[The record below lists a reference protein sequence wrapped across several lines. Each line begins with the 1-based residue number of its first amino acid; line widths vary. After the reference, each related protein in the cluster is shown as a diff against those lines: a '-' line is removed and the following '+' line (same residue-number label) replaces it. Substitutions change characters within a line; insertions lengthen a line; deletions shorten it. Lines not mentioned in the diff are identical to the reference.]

1 MVINMKRPKVAL
13 FVSASLDGRIT
24 LGPNLT
30 MFDMDERHES
40 LGTRECW
47 ESFTGRVKEMYKPQ
61 LMFDGSN
68 MVVKNG
74 AELRELPAF
83 EGDARPLYQDFLPSE
98 VVNNPERIGWL
109 GLVDGRGRF
118 RNGYRGEG
126 GWHIIHFTTLD
137 APPEYLAFLRMKNIP
152 YLVCGRGKV
161 DLTEALAKARDILGV
176 ESAVTSSG
184 GRLSGALLRAGLLDE
199 VNVWLNP
206 VVIGGFET
214 PSLFDS
220 PELAPEEWPAA
231 LELISAEPFGNGGLW
246 LRYRVK

>member
-1 MVINMKRPKVAL
+1 MERPKVAL

-24 LGPNLT
+24 LGSNLT
-30 MFDMDERHES
+30 MFDTDERHES

-47 ESFTGRVKEMYKPQ
+47 KSFTERAKEMYRPQ

-68 MVVKNG
+68 MVVKAG
-74 AELRELPAF
+74 AELRELPPF
-83 EGDARPLYQDFLPSE
+83 EGDPGPLYHDFLPNE
-98 VVNNPERIGWL
+98 VVNDPARNGWL
-109 GLVDGRGRF
+109 GLVDGKGRF
-118 RNGYRGEG
+118 RNGYHGEG

-137 APPEYLAFLRMKNIP
+137 APPEYLTFLRRENIP

-161 DLTEALAKARDILGV
+161 DLAGILAKARDLLGV

-214 PSLFDS
+214 PCLFDS
-220 PELAPEEWPAA
+220 PELAPDEWPTA
-231 LELISAEPFGNGGLW
+231 LELVSAEPFGDGGLW